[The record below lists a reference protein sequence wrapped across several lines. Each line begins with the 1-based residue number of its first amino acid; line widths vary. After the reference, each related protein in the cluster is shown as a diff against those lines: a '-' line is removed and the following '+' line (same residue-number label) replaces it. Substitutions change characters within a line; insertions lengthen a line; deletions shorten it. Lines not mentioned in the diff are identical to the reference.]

1 MIIAG
6 YIFSVAWLSLRQS
19 SLILVDA
26 WHSPKMT
33 DLVKRIIDEKFGYE
47 QTTLM
52 LITTEELDTR
62 TNTRSLKKESNF
74 YIFTSKRIF
83 LILFFKCFKRKAD

>member
-1 MIIAG
+1 MI
-6 YIFSVAWLSLRQS
+6 
-19 SLILVDA
+19 
-26 WHSPKMT
+26 
-33 DLVKRIIDEKFGYE
+33 
-47 QTTLM
+47 
-52 LITTEELDTR
+52 ITTEELDTR